1 MIFSCHIPVGPCEW
15 QHLRGFVSHFNATH
29 GKSYSRSACL
39 DVGSR
44 NRKEPEVLLEAP
56 GETPIVIERKFVAWP
71 SDYLANHGNEH
82 IFDDLILARLSDKF
96 SDSAYRLAVHERD
109 LKGKKKREVEKIAK
123 QIADIVLVNLNQA
136 KSPRGIGGSEPIH
149 WSLRPLDPR
158 ERYENAPEV
167 GLEID
172 TWGEPEGMIG
182 GGIQKPDEIR
192 NEFLRRQAEAKSGYT
207 QEFERAANNAAPKF
221 AAYAHCLKLLLVQFY
236 GSSSLLVMDEDIIE
250 VVQSARLPG
259 VIDQVWVAQDDWITP
274 DDYEVAWQRVR

>member
-1 MIFSCHIPVGPCEW
+1 MIFSCHIPEGPCEW

-39 DVGSR
+39 DVA
-44 NRKEPEVLLEAP
+44 NRKGKEPEVLLEAP
-56 GETPIVIERKFVAWP
+56 GETPIVIERKFIAWP

-158 ERYENAPEV
+158 ERYENTPEV

-172 TWGEPEGMIG
+172 TWGEPVELDY
-182 GGIQKPDEIR
+182 PSSEV
-192 NEFLRRQAEAKSGYT
+192 LRLAAEAKSGYA

-259 VIDQVWVAQDDWITP
+259 VIDQVWVAQHDWVTQY
-274 DDYEVAWQRVR
+274 DYEVAWQRVR

>member
-1 MIFSCHIPVGPCEW
+1 MIFSCLTPQGKCEW
-15 QHLRGFVSHFNATH
+15 EHLSGFVSHFNATL

-39 DVGSR
+39 DVGNR
-44 NRKEPEVLLEAP
+44 NGKEPEVLLEAP
-56 GETPIVIERKFVAWP
+56 GETPIVIERKFVVWP
-71 SDYLANHGNEH
+71 SDYPANHGNEH
-82 IFDDLILARLSDKF
+82 IFGDRIFARLSDKF
-96 SDSAYRLAVHERD
+96 SDSVYRLTVHEQD
-109 LKGKKKREVEKIAK
+109 LEGKKKREVEKIAK

-158 ERYENAPEV
+158 ERYENTPEV

-172 TWGEPEGMIG
+172 TWGEPVELDY
-182 GGIQKPDEIR
+182 PSSEV
-192 NEFLRRQAEAKSGYT
+192 LRLAAEAKSGYA

-236 GSSSLLVMDEDIIE
+236 GSSSLLVTDEDIIE

-259 VIDQVWVAQDDWITP
+259 VIDQVWVAQDDWVTP
-274 DDYEVAWQRVR
+274 YDYEVAWQRVR